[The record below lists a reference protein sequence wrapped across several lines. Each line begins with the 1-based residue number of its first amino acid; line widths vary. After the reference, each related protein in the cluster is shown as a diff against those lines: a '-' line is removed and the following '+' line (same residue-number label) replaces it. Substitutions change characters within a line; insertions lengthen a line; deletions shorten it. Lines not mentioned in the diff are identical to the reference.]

1 MGQSTLLDGQ
11 EQENKD
17 IEKVKDTEST
27 KLYRKYRP
35 KEDRL
40 HFGSFV

>member
-27 KLYRKYRP
+27 KFYRK
-35 KEDRL
+35 
-40 HFGSFV
+40 